1 MARGRSQ
8 NWACRDCKAEFSV
21 QGNTPK
27 FCCSCGSGNIG
38 RAPSYELMVNFE
50 DKRKEL
56 EDVCYRL
63 NEMHDGYTALKARYD
78 AIMSY
83 WKQQR
88 RRGYITSDEYT
99 ELAGMF
105 VGYAGAE
112 GGDDG

>member
-8 NWACRDCKAEFSV
+8 SWACKDCKAEFSV

-50 DKRKEL
+50 QKRQEL
-56 EDVCYRL
+56 NDVCEQL
-63 NEMHDGYTALKARYD
+63 NTMYEKYTDLKDRYN

-83 WKQQR
+83 WKQQK
-88 RRGYITSDEYT
+88 RRGYITEAEYS
-99 ELAGMF
+99 ELAGVF
-105 VGYAGAE
+105 IGAPASE